1 MNTIVAIALGGAF
14 GAVLRYLSGVWAFKV
29 FGDGF
34 PYSTLGVNVVGS
46 FLMGVLV
53 AVFAQ
58 YWSPSESV
66 RAFLVPG
73 LLGAF
78 TTFSTFAMDSFRLIE
93 RGEVLLVT
101 FYTGASF
108 MGAMLALFL
117 GMFIV
122 RSFS

>member
-1 MNTIVAIALGGAF
+1 MNTIVAIAFGGAF

-46 FLMGVLV
+46 FVMGVLV

-78 TTFSTFAMDSFRLIE
+78 TTFSAFSLDVSALYE
-93 RGEVLLVT
+93 RGDLMLAGVYISVSVV
-101 FYTGASF
+101 GAV
-108 MGAMLALFL
+108 MALFL
-117 GMFIV
+117 GMFLV